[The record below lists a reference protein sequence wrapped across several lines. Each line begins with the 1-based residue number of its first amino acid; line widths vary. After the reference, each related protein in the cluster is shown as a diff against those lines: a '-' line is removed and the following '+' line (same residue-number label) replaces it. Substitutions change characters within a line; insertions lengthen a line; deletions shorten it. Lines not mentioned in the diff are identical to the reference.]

1 MHVHHIN
8 QRDGVMAFHRWER
21 GGPRDDVI
29 IVLNF
34 ADRGYDVYRVGFPRG
49 GRWRVRF
56 NSDWRGYSP
65 VFSGHPSFD
74 TIAWPGGNGDSMP
87 FGGDVGLGPYT
98 ALVLSQDD

>member
-1 MHVHHIN
+1 
-8 QRDGVMAFHRWER
+8 
-21 GGPRDDVI
+21 
-29 IVLNF
+29 
-34 ADRGYDVYRVGFPRG
+34 
-49 GRWRVRF
+49 VRF